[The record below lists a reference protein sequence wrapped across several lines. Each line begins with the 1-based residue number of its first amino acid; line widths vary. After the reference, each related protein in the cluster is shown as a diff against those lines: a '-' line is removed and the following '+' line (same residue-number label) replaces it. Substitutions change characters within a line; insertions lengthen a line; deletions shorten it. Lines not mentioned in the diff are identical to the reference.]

1 MARVKD
7 MTCGKPA
14 SLLVAFALPLMLGN
28 VFQQLYTVVDTAI
41 VGKALGVVALGA
53 LGATDWLAWMII
65 GMVQGLTQG
74 FSIRMAST
82 FGAKRYNELRRT
94 VAVSIILSVAGA
106 AILLIAAQTLA
117 LPILKLLQTPPE
129 VISGSLLYLRY
140 IFAGIPIIT
149 AFNLLASILRAL
161 GDGKTPLFAMIVAAM
176 TNILLD
182 LLFVLVLRWGIAG
195 AAIATL
201 IAQFISCV
209 YCFVHIKKLDIL
221 KLSRED
227 FRGVGALIPKMLF
240 LGTPMCLQ
248 NAIIAVGGMIIQMEV
263 NRFGLAFLAGFT
275 ASNKL
280 FGILEIAGSS
290 YGFALVS
297 YVGQN
302 FGAKNF
308 ARIRKGVNQGVIIA
322 IATSIVIGV
331 IMLIFGPWFI
341 SCFIS
346 GTPEQVAEASVVAYE
361 YLAAMSIAL
370 PALYILHAFR
380 SSLQGLG
387 DTLVPM
393 LSGILELFLRTGLV
407 FTLPRFIGPRG
418 IYVAEVSAWI
428 GAAAMLCIAY
438 YLRLHTIVKKA
449 DFAV

>member
-1 MARVKD
+1 MVRVKD

-14 SLLVAFALPLMLGN
+14 PLLVAFALPLMLGN
-28 VFQQLYTVVDTAI
+28 VFQQLYTVIDTAI
-41 VGKALGVVALGA
+41 VGKALGVIALGA
-53 LGATDWLAWMII
+53 LGAVDWLAWMII
-65 GMVQGLTQG
+65 GMVQGFTQG
-74 FSIRMAST
+74 FSIRMANA
-82 FGAKRYNELRRT
+82 FGAKRYDDLRRS
-94 VAVSIILSVAGA
+94 VAISIILSAAVAVFL
-106 AILLIAAQTLA
+106 LLIAQLLA
-117 LPILKLLQTPPE
+117 LPVLKLLKTPAE

-149 AFNLLASILRAL
+149 AFNLLAAILRAL
-161 GDGKTPLFAMIVAAM
+161 GDGKTPLFAMIVAAI

-182 LLFVLVLRWGIAG
+182 LLFVLVFHWGIAG

-201 IAQFISCV
+201 IAQFISCI

-227 FRGVGALIPKMLF
+227 FRNLGPLVPKMLY

-248 NAIIAVGGMIIQMEV
+248 NAIIAVGGMIIQTEV
-263 NRFGLAFLAGFT
+263 NRFGLVFLAGFT

-280 FGILEIAGSS
+280 FGILEIAGTS

-302 FGAKNF
+302 LGAKKHN
-308 ARIRKGVNQGVIIA
+308 RIRKGVNQGVLIA
-322 IATSIVIGV
+322 ILTSMVIGG
-331 IMLIFGPWFI
+331 IMLLLGPWFI

-346 GTPEQVAEASVVAYE
+346 GTPQQVAESSVIAYQ
-361 YLAAMSIAL
+361 YLSIMSFAL
-370 PALYILHAFR
+370 PALYILHAYR

-387 DTLVPM
+387 DTVVPM
-393 LSGILELFLRTGLV
+393 LSGILELFMRTSLV
-407 FTLPRFIGPRG
+407 FTLPRFIGSKG
-418 IYVAEVSAWI
+418 IFIAEISAWI
-428 GAAAMLCIAY
+428 GAAVMLAIAY
-438 YLRLHTIVKKA
+438 YIRLHSIVKRA

>member
-14 SLLVAFALPLMLGN
+14 PLLVAFALPLMLGN
-28 VFQQLYTVVDTAI
+28 VFQQLYTVIDTAI
-41 VGKALGVVALGA
+41 VGKALGVIALGA
-53 LGATDWLAWMII
+53 LGAVDWLAWMIV
-65 GMVQGLTQG
+65 GMVQGFTQG

-82 FGAKRYNELRRT
+82 FGAKRYDELRRS
-94 VAVSIILSVAGA
+94 VAISIILSALVAVF
-106 AILLIAAQTLA
+106 LLILAQLLA
-117 LPILKLLQTPPE
+117 LPVLKLLKTPAE

-149 AFNLLASILRAL
+149 AFNLLAAILRAL
-161 GDGKTPLFAMIVAAM
+161 GDGKTPLFAMIVAAI

-182 LLFVLVLRWGIAG
+182 LLFVLVFRWGIAG

-227 FRGVGALIPKMLF
+227 FRELGPLVPKMLF

-248 NAIIAVGGMIIQMEV
+248 NAIIAVGGMIIQTEV
-263 NRFGLAFLAGFT
+263 NRFGLVFLAGFT

-280 FGILEIAGSS
+280 FGILEIAGTS

-302 FGAKNF
+302 LGAKKHD
-308 ARIRKGVNQGVIIA
+308 RIRKGVNQGVLIA
-322 IATSIVIGV
+322 ILTSMVIGG
-331 IMLIFGPWFI
+331 IMLLLGPWFI

-346 GTPEQVAEASVVAYE
+346 GTPQQVAESSVIAYQ
-361 YLAAMSIAL
+361 YLSIMSIAL
-370 PALYILHAFR
+370 PSLYILHAYR

-387 DTLVPM
+387 DTVVPM
-393 LSGILELFLRTGLV
+393 LSGILELVMRTSLV
-407 FTLPRFIGPRG
+407 FTLPHFIGPKG
-418 IYVAEVSAWI
+418 IFFAEVSAWI
-428 GAAAMLCIAY
+428 GAAVMLAIAY
-438 YLRLHTIVKKA
+438 YIRMRTIVKRTYL
-449 DFAV
+449 DV